1 MPLTHRW
8 DGEVRGLNEFVSAHP
23 PVAPVFWAFRVMVGM
38 GMLMIG
44 VGAWA
49 AWSLWRRRSLSFPL
63 SAVLVGM
70 TFSGWVATLAGW
82 YVTEIGRQP
91 WLVTG
96 VLRTAE
102 ALGPVP
108 AGAVWTTLG
117 LYGVVDAFLLV
128 AYVATLFRLAAGAGK
143 VITAPGGGALSGLA
157 VVPAGPE
164 GR

>member
-1 MPLTHRW
+1 
-8 DGEVRGLNEFVSAHP
+8 VQGLNAFVGAHP
-23 PVAPVFWAFRVMVGM
+23 PVAPVFWAFRVMVGV

-49 AWSLWRRRSLSFPL
+49 AWSLWRRKTLPGSL

-70 TFSGWVATLAGW
+70 AFSGWIATLAGW

-108 AGAVWTTLG
+108 AGAVWSTLG
-117 LYGVVDAFLLV
+117 LYGAVYAFLLV
-128 AYVATLFRLAAGAGK
+128 TYVATLFRLAGGASKG
-143 VITAPGGGALSGLA
+143 APAVGGG
-157 VVPAGPE
+157 PAPRPVHASPE
-164 GR
+164 VR